1 MPDYLTVKWLH
12 VVSSTIVFGTGLGT
26 AFFMFFTAM
35 TRETVPVAS
44 VARRVVIADWL
55 FTTPT
60 AILQPATGLWLA
72 HRAGFPI
79 ATGWVGDSIWLYVL
93 GGGCWLPVV
102 WLQVRMAR
110 LAGEARRDGRP
121 LPHEFWH
128 CFWTWTVLGVP
139 AFVAFLA
146 IFWLMTSKPA

>member
-1 MPDYLTVKWLH
+1 MYLTLKWIH
-12 VVSSTIVFGTGLGT
+12 VVSSTIIFGTGLGT
-26 AFFMFFTAM
+26 AFFMFSTAL

-72 HRAGFPI
+72 SVAGFPL
-79 ATGWVGDSIWLYVL
+79 TRGWVGDSIWLYLL

-102 WLQVRMAR
+102 WLQMRMAR
-110 LAGEARRDGRP
+110 LAGEARRDGIA
-121 LPHEFWH
+121 LPREFWH
-128 CFWTWTVLGVP
+128 CFWTWAILGVP

-146 IFWLMTSKPA
+146 IFWLMVVKPG

>member
-1 MPDYLTVKWLH
+1 MYLTVKWIH
-12 VVSSTIVFGTGLGT
+12 VVSSTIIFGTGLGT
-26 AFFMFFTAM
+26 AFFMFFTAL

-60 AILQPATGLWLA
+60 ALLQPATGLWLA
-72 HRAGFPI
+72 YVAGFPL
-79 ATGWVGDSIWLYVL
+79 THGWVGDSIWLYLL

-110 LAGEARRDGRP
+110 LAGEARREGGA
-121 LPHEFWH
+121 LPREFWH

-139 AFVAFLA
+139 AFVAFLG
-146 IFWLMTSKPA
+146 IFWLMVVKPG